1 MNYLPLIVKIC
12 IDNLLEIIDH
22 CAKLEYITDNRQGR
36 YHNVRKIQLFMFH
49 FYVMNK
55 KQKEKLNG
63 KVWSCDLGFVTEK
76 QQNFL
81 SNILDAQR

>member
-55 KQKEKLNG
+55 K
-63 KVWSCDLGFVTEK
+63 
-76 QQNFL
+76 
-81 SNILDAQR
+81 